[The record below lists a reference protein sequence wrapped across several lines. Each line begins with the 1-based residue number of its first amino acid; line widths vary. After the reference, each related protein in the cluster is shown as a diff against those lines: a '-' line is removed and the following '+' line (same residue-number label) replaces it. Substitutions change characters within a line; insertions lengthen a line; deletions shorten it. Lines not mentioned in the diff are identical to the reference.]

1 MPTCSE
7 KVKISGVSY
16 KNIMKL
22 TKFVFLL
29 LFSFFLFSCDNAKKV
44 IDDIE
49 NTDSKDMY
57 VVSSIGDAIYLNPVL
72 ASDSASSSIN
82 SYIYNGLLKYDKD
95 LNLICDLAES
105 YQVSQDGLKIKFN
118 LKKNILWHDGKPF
131 TVKDVKFTFDKLTDP
146 DTKTPFSSDYLMVK
160 KFEIV
165 DDYSFI
171 VTYEQPFAPIL
182 ESWAMGIIP
191 EHIFKNEDINT
202 SQYNRN
208 PIGTG
213 PYIFK
218 KWVTDQKIVLES
230 NPDYYEGVPKIKV
243 LLFRVIPDQSVQFLE
258 LRTETIDELSLTP
271 DQWNAYESFFKNYTK
286 FRYPAFS
293 FTFLGFNLEK
303 QPYNNIKFRQAIN
316 YAIDKKD
323 IITGVLSGMAKSAQG
338 IFPPQSWAY
347 KEVAPYEYNPQKAI
361 DLLLS
366 IGFSKSQDGKL
377 LYNGK
382 DFEINIITNQGNKS
396 RELTAQIIQE
406 QLKKIGLTVNIRI
419 LEWSTFLNQYV
430 NKKNFDALIL
440 GWNTAVDPDQFS
452 LWHSSQAGEGQY
464 NFMSYKNKEVDEL
477 LVKARTTF
485 SREERKECYHKIQDI
500 MREDPPCIFLY
511 YPENLVCVHNRFKNV
526 ELAPAGIGWNFYQ
539 WYVEKENIKYKNA
552 NLLVQ

>member
-1 MPTCSE
+1 
-7 KVKISGVSY
+7 
-16 KNIMKL
+16 MKL
-22 TKFVFLL
+22 KKFVFLL
-29 LFSFFLFSCDNAKKV
+29 FFSVLLLSCNNESKLTDYTDNTV
-44 IDDIE
+44 
-49 NTDSKDMY
+49 SKDMY
-57 VVSSIGDAIYLNPVL
+57 VVSSIGDAIFLNPVL
-72 ASDSASSSIN
+72 ASDSASSSVN

-95 LNLICDLAES
+95 LNLVCDLAES
-105 YQVSQDGLKIKFN
+105 YQVSQDGLQIKFN
-118 LKKNILWHDGKPF
+118 LKKNIFWHDGEPF

-146 DTKTPFSSDYLMVK
+146 NTRTPFSSDYLMVK
-160 KFEIV
+160 NFEV
-165 DDYSFI
+165 LDDYSFI

-182 ESWAMGIIP
+182 ESWCIGIIP
-191 EHIFKNEDINT
+191 EHIFRNEDINT
-202 SQYNRN
+202 SEYNRK
-208 PIGTG
+208 PVGTG

-218 KWVTDQKIVLES
+218 KWVTDQKIVLEA
-230 NPDYYEGVPKIKV
+230 NPNYYEGVPKIKV
-243 LLFRVIPDQSVQFLE
+243 CLFRVIPDQSVQFLE

-271 DQWNAYESFFKNYTK
+271 DQWNAYDSFFKNYDK
-286 FRYPAFS
+286 YRYPSFG

-303 QPYNNIKFRQAIN
+303 EPYNNIKFRQAVS

-323 IITGVLSGMAKSAQG
+323 IIKGVLSDMAKTAWG

-347 KEVAPYEYNPQKAI
+347 KEVEPYEYNPEKAL

-366 IGFSKSQDGKL
+366 IGFSKSPDDKL
-377 LYNGK
+377 LYNNK

-440 GWNTAVDPDQFS
+440 GWNTAIDPDQFS
-452 LWHSSQAGEGQY
+452 LWHSSQCGLGQY
-464 NFMSYKNKEVDEL
+464 NFMSYKNNEVDDL

-485 SREERKECYHKIQDI
+485 DKEERIRCYHKIQDI

-511 YPENLVCVHNRFKNV
+511 YPENLVCVHKRFNNV

-539 WYVEKENIKYKNA
+539 WFVNEKDIKYKNA
-552 NLLVQ
+552 KVLAQ